1 MDPQGNHKIIFT
13 WRVTAAHTITYF
25 IIGIVAMNLFNYQ
38 DIFAAGNLGKL
49 MKPIALLM
57 LCAWL
62 VAIHARLP
70 ATRWLA
76 HRQAGGQKLSHSNL
90 TFKLSLEYE
99 RSGTEHEG
107 TTFHYQDS
115 VMEC

>member
-62 VAIHARLP
+62 VAIHAP
-70 ATRWLA
+70 ACHALAGAPAGRWA
-76 HRQAGGQKLSHSNL
+76 K
-90 TFKLSLEYE
+90 TFLLK
-99 RSGTEHEG
+99 
-107 TTFHYQDS
+107 FN
-115 VMEC
+115 V